1 MNNEAGTCQSLYWN
15 ILLTSCSVS
24 AVLSRFPCRL
34 GFWRVLASSPLET
47 LLSLFWGSG
56 RDLDIRLLV
65 ALSLQ
70 QSPANSSF
78 DCAKLGLCLLQR
90 IGPHKQ
96 SVEIALGLGGSKCIR
111 PGTKGR
117 PRRKPQT
124 PGPRHCEDGF
134 VLNEDSTNP
143 CAGTTYTSSSKLST
157 FTLLTHDSYTIQ
169 KSSAIANFCPLIF
182 FHSTLMRSQKVDNP
196 QLSGARC
203 SRLRAACRTSQPA
216 LASSVQALYLV
227 GMKLGMDLG
236 S

>member
-1 MNNEAGTCQSLYWN
+1 MFFSSSTGSHTWHGRAQARFFGCLRHSCKHLLPGGRYTKLGRKPLSTVNNEAGTCQSLYWN

-117 PRRKPQT
+117 PRRKP
-124 PGPRHCEDGF
+124 
-134 VLNEDSTNP
+134 
-143 CAGTTYTSSSKLST
+143 
-157 FTLLTHDSYTIQ
+157 
-169 KSSAIANFCPLIF
+169 
-182 FHSTLMRSQKVDNP
+182 
-196 QLSGARC
+196 
-203 SRLRAACRTSQPA
+203 
-216 LASSVQALYLV
+216 
-227 GMKLGMDLG
+227 
-236 S
+236 